1 MVSEAPRPIA
11 AQQVTVPSRP
21 LGPLLD
27 WFSLKQGVGRGGT
40 HPARV
45 ALQELDLLKELD
57 VVRTQ
62 AVQLRLQGLDGA
74 GLGGSPWGQ
83 PGG

>member
-21 LGPLLD
+21 LGPLLSLD
-27 WFSLKQGVGRGGT
+27 WFSLEAGGWGRGGT

-62 AVQLRLQGLDGA
+62 AVQLRLQGLDGV
-74 GLGGSPWGQ
+74 LG
-83 PGG
+83 

>member
-11 AQQVTVPSRP
+11 AQQVTVPSPGTSP
-21 LGPLLD
+21 LPRLVQLGSRG
-27 WFSLKQGVGRGGT
+27 WGRGG
-40 HPARV
+40 HSPGQ

-62 AVQLRLQGLDGA
+62 AVQLRLQGLDGV
-74 GLGGSPWGQ
+74 LG
-83 PGG
+83 